1 MPRVYS
7 SGQHKKSSVRLLC
20 PLNEEALSPSKHASK
35 ATSSSPLSSFFLLC
49 LLRACFSPSHLIFL
63 FLFHYE
69 EKTESISEPGGAA
82 QRQPA
87 PCAKRAHG
95 MKRHTMGSLRNTE
108 PELCLLWSSETI
120 LVIYSTGKLKS
131 SSSLMQTVATP
142 SEGWGMLQ
150 GRLMVLDWPP
160 RELSLKV
167 PGKDPSQSLFPCFDV
182 PWVISWHPLF
192 FSSIKRRMSFIL
204 AHGDTIAHHPAL
216 LLSAVGSQP
225 PRAQNTDISTL
236 TNTPNLTNSSPLHPP
251 SLPQRGKPVPHSLRG
266 PTLAVTPR
274 FNLLRWISH
283 RWSAKQSR
291 NSISFQHWEI
301 QRVAW

>member
-7 SGQHKKSSVRLLC
+7 SGRHKKSSVRLLC

-69 EKTESISEPGGAA
+69 EKTESISELGGAA

-142 SEGWGMLQ
+142 SEGWGMLR

-167 PGKDPSQSLFPCFDV
+167 PGRIRPNPYFHVLLCPGWSVGAHSPSLAWKEGCLS
-182 PWVISWHPLF
+182 SWH
-192 FSSIKRRMSFIL
+192 
-204 AHGDTIAHHPAL
+204 
-216 LLSAVGSQP
+216 VGTQLPITQP
-225 PRAQNTDISTL
+225 CCYL
-236 TNTPNLTNSSPLHPP
+236 
-251 SLPQRGKPVPHSLRG
+251 
-266 PTLAVTPR
+266 
-274 FNLLRWISH
+274 
-283 RWSAKQSR
+283 
-291 NSISFQHWEI
+291 
-301 QRVAW
+301 